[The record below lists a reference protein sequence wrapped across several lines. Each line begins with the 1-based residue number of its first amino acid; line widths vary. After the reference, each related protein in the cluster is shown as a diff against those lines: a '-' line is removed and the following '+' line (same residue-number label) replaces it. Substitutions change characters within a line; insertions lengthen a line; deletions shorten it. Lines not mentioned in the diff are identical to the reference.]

1 MKRLSRR
8 FVLYVLA
15 ASLLVFPTLLPA
27 QTSTN
32 ASITGL
38 VRDLSGAIVPNVQ
51 VSVRNTDTGVV
62 RTTTTN
68 DAAYSAVCDE
78 VIFLRKARRLR
89 TVRLVGRRI
98 VTNTSTL

>member
-1 MKRLSRR
+1 MVSRPQAWGLETEIVRRPECIMKRLSR

-32 ASITGL
+32 ASITGF
-38 VRDLSGAIVPNVQ
+38 VRDSSGAIVPNVQ

-62 RTTTTN
+62 T
-68 DAAYSAVCDE
+68 DHDHQ
-78 VIFLRKARRLR
+78 
-89 TVRLVGRRI
+89 
-98 VTNTSTL
+98 